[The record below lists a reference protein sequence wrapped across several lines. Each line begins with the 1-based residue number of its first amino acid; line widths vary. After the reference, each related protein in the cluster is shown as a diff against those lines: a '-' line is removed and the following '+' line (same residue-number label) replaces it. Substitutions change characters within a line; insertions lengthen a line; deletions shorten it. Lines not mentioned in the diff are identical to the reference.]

1 MRKLLASLTIL
12 LAAFACGSPEKSVES
27 TETSLPKII
36 TAGGTISEIV
46 VGLGLGDQ
54 IIATDRTSTF
64 PASLQSLPSIGYR
77 NQIKAE
83 GILSLGPDM
92 ILVEESYLNEEVI
105 AQIQSIST
113 IKLEVFPKT
122 QSKEETIA
130 LIQQIAAFFELDQK
144 GQEMITELEKDL
156 QNLNDFL
163 STSEANG
170 KAAFVMA
177 RGPESLFI
185 AGDGSFSETMFS
197 IAGLEQVETNFED
210 FIPLT
215 PEALISLNP
224 DFLILFE
231 SGLESLGGKS
241 GLTKIP
247 GITETTA
254 FQNDQIIAMDGLYLS
269 GFGPRMGK
277 AALELAKATRTLKN

>member
-54 IIATDRTSTF
+54 IIATDRTSTY
-64 PASLQSLPSIGYR
+64 PESLQSLPSIGYR

-92 ILVEESYLNEEVI
+92 ILVEEGYLNEEVI

-122 QSKEETIA
+122 QSKEETIV

-144 GQEMITELEKDL
+144 GQEMIAELEEDL

-163 STSEANG
+163 STSEPNG

-224 DFLILFE
+224 DYLILFE
-231 SGLESLGGKS
+231 SGLESLGGTS

-254 FQNDQIIAMDGLYLS
+254 FQKDQIIAMDGLYLS

-277 AALELAKATRTLKN
+277 AAIELAKATRTLNN

>member
-1 MRKLLASLTIL
+1 
-12 LAAFACGSPEKSVES
+12 
-27 TETSLPKII
+27 
-36 TAGGTISEIV
+36 
-46 VGLGLGDQ
+46 
-54 IIATDRTSTF
+54 
-64 PASLQSLPSIGYR
+64 
-77 NQIKAE
+77 
-83 GILSLGPDM
+83 
-92 ILVEESYLNEEVI
+92 
-105 AQIQSIST
+105 
-113 IKLEVFPKT
+113 
-122 QSKEETIA
+122 

-144 GQEMITELEKDL
+144 GQEMIAELEEDL

-163 STSEANG
+163 STSEPNG

-224 DFLILFE
+224 DYLILFE
-231 SGLESLGGKS
+231 SGLESLGGTS

-254 FQNDQIIAMDGLYLS
+254 FQKDQIIAMDGLYLS

-277 AALELAKATRTLKN
+277 AAIELAKATRTLNN

>member
-64 PASLQSLPSIGYR
+64 PVSLQSLPSIGYR

-92 ILVEESYLNEEVI
+92 ILVEEGYLNEEVI

-144 GQEMITELEKDL
+144 GQEMITELEEDL
-156 QNLNDFL
+156 QSLNDFL

-224 DFLILFE
+224 DYLILFE

-254 FQNDQIIAMDGLYLS
+254 FQKDQILAMDGLYLS

>member
-1 MRKLLASLTIL
+1 MRKLFASLIVL
-12 LAAFACGSPEKSVES
+12 LGVISCDSPQNSAET
-27 TETSLPKII
+27 TETTLPKIV

-92 ILVEESYLNEEVI
+92 ILVEEGYLNEEVI
-105 AQIQSIST
+105 SQIQSVSK

-122 QSKEETIA
+122 QSKEQTIA
-130 LIQQIAAFFELDQK
+130 LIQQIAAFFEMEEQ
-144 GQEMITELEKDL
+144 GQAMIAELEKDL

-163 STSEANG
+163 SNSQPNG

-185 AGDGSFSETMFS
+185 AGDGSFSESIFG
-197 IAGLEQVETNFED
+197 IAGVEQVETNFED
-210 FIPLT
+210 FVPLT

-224 DFLILFE
+224 DYLVLFE

-254 FQNDQIIAMDGLYLS
+254 FQKDQIISMDGLYLS

-277 AALELAKATRTLKN
+277 AALELAKATRTQE

>member
-1 MRKLLASLTIL
+1 MRKLFASLTIL
-12 LAAFACGSPEKSVES
+12 LAAFACGSPEK
-27 TETSLPKII
+27 TEVSSETTTPKII

-54 IIATDRTSTF
+54 IIATDRTSTY
-64 PASLQSLPSIGYR
+64 PESLQSLPSIGYR

-92 ILVEESYLNEEVI
+92 ILVEEGYLNEEVI
-105 AQIQSIST
+105 SQIQSVSK
-113 IKLEVFPKT
+113 IKLEIFPKT
-122 QSKEETIA
+122 QSKEQTIA
-130 LIQQIAAFFELDQK
+130 LIQQIAAFFEMEEQ
-144 GQEMITELEKDL
+144 GQAMIAELEQDL

-163 STSEANG
+163 SNSKPNG

-185 AGDGSFSETMFS
+185 AGDGSFSESIFG
-197 IAGLEQVETNFED
+197 IAGVEQVETNFED
-210 FIPLT
+210 FVPLT

-224 DFLILFE
+224 DYLILFE
-231 SGLESLGGKS
+231 SGLESLGGTS

-254 FQNDQIIAMDGLYLS
+254 FQKDQIIAMDGLYLS
-269 GFGPRMGK
+269 GFGPRVGK
-277 AALELAKATRTLKN
+277 AALELAKATRTLNN